1 MFYHGAF
8 FDVGWFTGPA
18 LPYIGFVVAVVLLTL
33 LVSPAADTN
42 DPDAAVLVEL
52 DAPVRF
58 EFGDEP
64 EDLRKAA

>member
-1 MFYHGAF
+1 ML
-8 FDVGWFTGPA
+8 VGLLGRRFRTSDSW
-18 LPYIGFVVAVVLLTL
+18 LLLTL